1 MGSGHTYERDAINK
15 YMMTIAAKS
24 PLTNQPMSSLVVV
37 PNMLLRSEI
46 REYADTHKQKAKT
59 AEESLNQPESA
70 SSGADGDASAATEDA
85 HAEDVSA
92 GTAGLL
98 PASHTASHVGEQH
111 QAIEIDAEADD
122 AAESAAETA
131 TAGQAESQTGGS
143 SGAPPRSAIRRFFDN
158 AATALG
164 APRSPPRQS
173 GGQGQWTP
181 LEE

>member
-1 MGSGHTYERDAINK
+1 
-15 YMMTIAAKS
+15 MMTIAAKS

-70 SSGADGDASAATEDA
+70 SSGADGDASAATEEA
-85 HAEDVSA
+85 HAQEVSA

-111 QAIEIDAEADD
+111 QAIEIDAEAD

-131 TAGQAESQTGGS
+131 TAVQAQSQTGGS

>member
-1 MGSGHTYERDAINK
+1 
-15 YMMTIAAKS
+15 MMTIAAKS

-70 SSGADGDASAATEDA
+70 SSGADGDASAATADA
-85 HAEDVSA
+85 HAEEVSA

-131 TAGQAESQTGGS
+131 TAGQAQSQTGGS

>member
-1 MGSGHTYERDAINK
+1 
-15 YMMTIAAKS
+15 MMTIAAKS

-70 SSGADGDASAATEDA
+70 SSGADGDASAATEEA
-85 HAEDVSA
+85 HAEEVSA

-111 QAIEIDAEADD
+111 QAIEIDAEAD

-131 TAGQAESQTGGS
+131 TAGQAQSQTGGS